1 MSISATLIRG
11 AIASLQDMRNSP
23 ERSWSNLLGEAKSF
37 AQENDLSIV
46 FKDKGVKKVKKMP
59 GELAND
65 EPTENGEQ
73 AFINSV
79 FIPVLDTLIVHL
91 QERFSDHDTELLKAM
106 HVFTP
111 SYLLANE
118 AVVVDNGIY

>member
-1 MSISATLIRG
+1 MTSAVCQSYVNKRIY
-11 AIASLQDMRNSP
+11 I
-23 ERSWSNLLGEAKSF
+23 
-37 AQENDLSIV
+37 IV
-46 FKDKGVKKVKKMP
+46 FKDKGVKKVKNMP

-118 AVVVDNGIY
+118 AVMVDNDIYRLCNSYHLDAATVMKE